1 MLFVRACRYQSFEIL
16 SGAFT
21 VNGHLVKLFP
31 DGDVMSS
38 ADGGEEQAAA
48 GEAGARRA
56 EAAADDAEGRDAA
69 GGRGRAGAE
78 DSGPHEGRNSRA
90 AFRPTCSH
98 IPTDLS
104 SLEFFFFLSDV

>member
-1 MLFVRACRYQSFEIL
+1 
-16 SGAFT
+16 
-21 VNGHLVKLFP
+21 
-31 DGDVMSS
+31 MSS

-78 DSGPHEGRNSRA
+78 DSGPHEGRNGARGLSAPRA
-90 AFRPTCSH
+90 HTFPQM
-98 IPTDLS
+98 PS
-104 SLEFFFFLSDV
+104 SLEFFFSLMCKCARWCHVMTFFNMSLSSPSAT

>member
-1 MLFVRACRYQSFEIL
+1 MTLA
-16 SGAFT
+16 
-21 VNGHLVKLFP
+21 P
-31 DGDVMSS
+31 

-78 DSGPHEGRNSRA
+78 DSGPHEGRNGRA
-90 AFRPTCSH
+90 ASAGRAHTFPQM
-98 IPTDLS
+98 PS
-104 SLEFFFFLSDV
+104 SLEFFTFYV